1 MRPLAAP
8 CTTGGSFPKRSPE
21 ADGSART
28 LEEFIEAF
36 EAAQAKGPADIGLYL
51 PEPRHALFG
60 AVLGELIRIDLE
72 YLWKRGTRRLVESYR
87 ARFPQVFA
95 DRQVLQGLAFEE
107 YRLRR
112 QAGESPSPAEYLER
126 FGFAVGIYPRPR
138 NRPAAPEA
146 PECSASR

>member
-1 MRPLAAP
+1 MRPLVAL
-8 CTTGGSFPKRSPE
+8 CTTAESFPTRGRE

-36 EAAQAKGPADIGLYL
+36 EAARTKGPADIRLYL

-72 YLWKRGTRRLVESYR
+72 YFWKRGTRRLVEDYR
-87 ARFPQVFA
+87 ACFPQVFA
-95 DRQVLQGLAFEE
+95 DREVLQGLAFEE

-126 FGFAVGIYPRPR
+126 FGFAVGIYPRPQ
-138 NRPAAPEA
+138 NRPTMPEA